1 MPKSRLS
8 DILLTQNSNAYALID
23 AAKMEELTTQLLIY
37 EPLHCNLFV
46 GQDVIEL
53 EEVAPYLVALHHNDA
68 FTAWV
73 MDEVYGNDGAIF
85 LHSTHDIDT
94 LASHF
99 REYLYVTREIPHP
112 QTGKPV
118 IQEGVLA
125 FYDPRV
131 LPAWL
136 ESIEAETKTAFLSP
150 LEMLYCEDALDK
162 RLLQC
167 YTPQGS
173 CKTLSLAQEEQQA

>member
-8 DILLTQNSNAYALID
+8 DILLSQNSNTYALID

-37 EPLHCNLFV
+37 EPNYRMLFD
-46 GQDVIEL
+46 GNDAIEL
-53 EEVAPYLVALHHNDA
+53 EEVAPYLVALHPHDA

-73 MDEVYGNDGAIF
+73 IDEVYGNDGAIF
-85 LHSTHDIDT
+85 LHSTYDIDI

-99 REYLYVTREIPHP
+99 RKYLYVTREIPHP
-112 QTGKPV
+112 QTGKLV
-118 IQEGVLA
+118 TQEGVLA

-136 ESIEAETKTAFLSP
+136 ESIEPETKTAFLSS
-150 LEMLYCEDALDK
+150 LEMLYYEDALDK
-162 RLLQC
+162 TLLQC
-167 YTPQGS
+167 FTPQGS